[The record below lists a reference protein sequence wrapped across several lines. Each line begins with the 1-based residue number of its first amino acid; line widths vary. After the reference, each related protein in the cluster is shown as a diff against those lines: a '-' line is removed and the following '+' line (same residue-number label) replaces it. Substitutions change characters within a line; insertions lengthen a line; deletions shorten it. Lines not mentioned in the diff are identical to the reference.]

1 LEEAMSDLTAPSNW
15 YLDLQVPSILR
26 RRDGHAHPTPLQV
39 PELVPKPS
47 DPRAQTPSA
56 SSNRAKAGAL
66 KGRFSGLRSAATTA
80 TAAPAPT
87 AAASTGTAGAT
98 TDQYGV
104 AVHGDLAHLEH
115 QVAGL
120 RRERDDLLAAA
131 IPLRKEV
138 AELRSDKEEL
148 AELRSEIE
156 ILRRRKHS
164 LEDAVAGRPR
174 APEQKGAGPSG
185 YQRFHDS

>member
-1 LEEAMSDLTAPSNW
+1 MSDLTAPSNW

-26 RRDGHAHPTPLQV
+26 RRDGQAGPTPLQV

-47 DPRAQTPSA
+47 DPRAQTPTG
-56 SSNRAKAGAL
+56 SSNRSRAGGTL
-66 KGRFSGLRSAATTA
+66 KSRFSGFRSAAA
-80 TAAPAPT
+80 TAVTAPAPT
-87 AAASTGTAGAT
+87 AAASTGTAAA
-98 TDQYGV
+98 GV
-104 AVHGDLAHLEH
+104 ATDRQGSAVHSDLAHLEH

-138 AELRSDKEEL
+138 AALRSDKEEL
-148 AELRSEIE
+148 AGLRSEIE
-156 ILRRRKHS
+156 VLRRRKLS
-164 LEDAVAGRPR
+164 LEDAMAGRPR
-174 APEQKGAGPSG
+174 APEQSNAGPSG